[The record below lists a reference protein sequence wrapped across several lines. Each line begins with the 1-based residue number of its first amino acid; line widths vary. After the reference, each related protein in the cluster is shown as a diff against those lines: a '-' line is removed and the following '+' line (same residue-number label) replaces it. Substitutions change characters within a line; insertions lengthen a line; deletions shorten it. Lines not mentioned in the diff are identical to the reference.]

1 MALSDKS
8 KRVNVI
14 FTDREFA
21 DPAVAMEFKGRL
33 LQYGL
38 PSVDCSQY
46 AFILHD
52 LDLRK
57 EDKIDALGNVVWR
70 KGELKTPHFHLWFES
85 RVSRRLGTIISK
97 LSQATGVDAQ
107 LISAERAVSM
117 EGSIQ
122 YLIHK
127 NDPDKHQYSMVE
139 VMTNIPKDELA
150 LIMERDSSPFSVDFI
165 MVSWENCRNMSEFV
179 KAIGIER
186 FNMYFKTISALTN
199 GFRK

>member
-33 LQYGL
+33 LQDGL

-57 EDKIDALGNVVWR
+57 EGIKV
-70 KGELKTPHFHLWFES
+70 T
-85 RVSRRLGTIISK
+85 
-97 LSQATGVDAQ
+97 Q
-107 LISAERAVSM
+107 
-117 EGSIQ
+117 
-122 YLIHK
+122 
-127 NDPDKHQYSMVE
+127 
-139 VMTNIPKDELA
+139 IP
-150 LIMERDSSPFSVDFI
+150 
-165 MVSWENCRNMSEFV
+165 
-179 KAIGIER
+179 IGIR
-186 FNMYFKTISALTN
+186 
-199 GFRK
+199 